1 MRKMRFENAAPR
13 GAAPRAPRAV
23 EQTRTRSTLIV
34 VFGAARDPIVR
45 VFRTSTSF
53 DVVQDDIKRRP
64 SRKNTYNGVPG
75 GRPGRL

>member
-34 VFGAARDPIVR
+34 VLGAARDPIVR
-45 VFRTSTSF
+45 VFRTSASF
-53 DVVQDDIKRRP
+53 DVVQDDIMGQVRTRF
-64 SRKNTYNGVPG
+64 SY
-75 GRPGRL
+75 